1 MARILILED
10 EEQSREVLTR
20 MLQNMSS
27 EVTVDAAA
35 DLATARLL
43 LDSTVSFDLFLL
55 DINLCPQDT
64 EDKSGLLFAEE
75 IRAIRQYEFTP
86 LVMITSIAGLEIDAY
101 RKLHC
106 YQYIVK
112 PYVQEEI
119 QELVDKVLFHIQAE
133 QQPSIIVKKEGINYK
148 ISCDEI
154 VYCKAIS
161 RGVCICMK
169 KEQMEV
175 PYLSIRQLLEK
186 LPKNLFFQCH
196 RMFVVNKNAVRYYDL
211 VNQVIQVEGYDTT
224 IDIGVT
230 YKAEVRRITY
240 GSFS

>member
-75 IRAIRQYEFTP
+75 IRAIRQCEFTP

-230 YKAEVRRITY
+230 YKAEVRRITH

>member
-10 EEQSREVLTR
+10 EEQSREALAR
-20 MLQNMSS
+20 MLQNISG

-35 DLATARLL
+35 DLAAARLL
-43 LDSTVSFDLFLL
+43 LGGTVSFDLFLL
-55 DINLCPQDT
+55 DINLCPQDA
-64 EDKSGLLFAEE
+64 EDKSGFLFAEE

-86 LVMITSIAGLEIDAY
+86 LVMLTSVAGLEIDAY

-119 QELVDKVLFHIQAE
+119 EELADKVLFHIHAE
-133 QQPSIIVKKEGINYK
+133 EQPFIVVKKGGINYK

-154 VYCKAIS
+154 VYCKAVS

-169 KEQMEV
+169 KEQMEI

-211 VNQVIQVEGYDTT
+211 VNQLIQVEGYDAP

-230 YKAEVRRITY
+230 YKAEVRRIAH

>member
-211 VNQVIQVEGYDTT
+211 VNQVIQVEGYS
-224 IDIGVT
+224 G
-230 YKAEVRRITY
+230 
-240 GSFS
+240 

>member
-10 EEQSREVLTR
+10 EEQSREALAR
-20 MLQNMSS
+20 MIQNISG

-43 LDSTVSFDLFLL
+43 LGSTVSFDLFLL
-55 DINLCPQDT
+55 DINLDPQDS

-75 IRAIRQYEFTP
+75 VRAIRQYEFTP
-86 LVMITSIAGLEIDAY
+86 LVMVTSVAGLEIDAY
-101 RKLHC
+101 RRLHC

-119 QELVDKVLFHIQAE
+119 EELVNKVLFHIQAE
-133 QQPSIIVKKEGINYK
+133 ERPSIVVKKDGINYK

-169 KEQMEV
+169 KEQMEI
-175 PYLSIRQLLEK
+175 PYLSVRQLLEK

-211 VNQVIQVEGYDTT
+211 VNQVIQVEGYDMP

-230 YKAEVRRITY
+230 YKAEVRRITH

>member
-10 EEQSREVLTR
+10 EEQSREALTS

-230 YKAEVRRITY
+230 YKAEVRRITH

>member
-10 EEQSREVLTR
+10 EEESREALMK
-20 MLQNMSS
+20 MLQNISS

-43 LDSTVSFDLFLL
+43 LDGGVSFDLFLL
-55 DINLCPQDT
+55 DINLNMEDSEDT
-64 EDKSGLLFAEE
+64 SGLLFAEE
-75 IRAIRQYEFTP
+75 IRAMRQYEFTP
-86 LVMITSIAGLEIDAY
+86 LVMITSIAGMEIEAY
-101 RKLHC
+101 RQLHC

-112 PYVQEEI
+112 PYIQKEI
-119 QELVDKVLFHIQAE
+119 EELVDKVLFHLQAE
-133 QQPSIIVKKEGINYK
+133 ERPSIVIKKDGINYK

-154 VYCKAIS
+154 VYCKAIP

-169 KEQMEV
+169 KEQMDV
-175 PYLSIRQLLEK
+175 PYLTIRQLLEK

-196 RMFVVNKNAVRYYDL
+196 RMFLVNKNTVKYYDL
-211 VNQVIQVEGYDTT
+211 VNQVIQVEGYDTP

-230 YKAEVRRITY
+230 YKAEIRRLTHETI
-240 GSFS
+240 S